1 MASGIF
7 GVILNQENYL
17 QGTVVTG
24 GQLIGWVFP
33 KTEQGSYCWTFLRDA
48 SEFYDASEVAGALT
62 IKGKPG
68 NESYAMLRWN
78 NVAMTDE
85 ELDSIENEEGQ
96 ILNPSLTGI
105 TGNNKQNERNLAWIT
120 EAGLPKQT
128 GYQGAQCGVGQYY
141 GFTGNAN
148 ELLIQYLQLKLASTN
163 TSIVGLMAETA
174 QEVGAT
180 SWNGV
185 GLTILDI

>member
-1 MASGIF
+1 MSGIYS
-7 GVILNQENYL
+7 VRLDQENYL
-17 QGTVVTG
+17 QGVVVTG

-33 KTEQGSYCWTFLRDA
+33 KTDSGKYCWTFLRDA

-68 NESYAMLRWN
+68 GESYAMLRWN
-78 NVAMTDE
+78 NVPMTQE

-96 ILNPSLTGI
+96 ILQPNYTGSS
-105 TGNNKQNERNLAWIT
+105 GNKQGERNLAWIV

-128 GYQGAQCGVGQYY
+128 GYQGAQCGVGQFY

-163 TSIVGLMAETA
+163 PCLPGLKYELADAVGES
-174 QEVGAT
+174 

-185 GLTILDI
+185 GTDIAKI